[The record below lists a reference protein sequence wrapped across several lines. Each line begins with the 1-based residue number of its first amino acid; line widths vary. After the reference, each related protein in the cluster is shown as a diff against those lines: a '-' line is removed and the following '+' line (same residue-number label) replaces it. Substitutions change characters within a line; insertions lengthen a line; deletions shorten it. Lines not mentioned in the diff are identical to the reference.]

1 MPGTHGGKRGV
12 IDKPKNMKL
21 TTKRMLQ
28 DFKNERYLLLLVVLF
43 SVISSVLTI
52 IAPLV
57 LADFLNSSLPSG
69 SDATNP
75 IILQN
80 NPLFNFNMES
90 GFLGIKW
97 GYFFL
102 NFGTLLGLYA
112 GSAILSWAAEFI
124 AVSVTTKYAYGF
136 RDKIIKKIDLLPLSY
151 FDRVPYGD
159 TLSIGTNDV
168 DNISRNLQSI
178 ITQLS
183 SGISLFLGS
192 LIAMFIYQWR
202 LALVALCALPITLII
217 VMIISKG
224 SQKQFIK
231 YRKELG
237 ILNGKIEEDYSG
249 FNIIK
254 LFNKQKDVEDDFN
267 KVNVAMSK
275 ADGLSQFL
283 SGFIFPTTIFVNNVA
298 YVAIAVIGGL
308 IGQVGTMVAF
318 FTLLNLFTRP
328 FQQIGQIANI
338 IQSVLASGERIYSL
352 LDEVEESKDKEDAI
366 DDEKDIVGQFD
377 FEHVYFSYLI
387 DKPLIEDFTLHVNPG
402 DTVAIVGPT
411 GAGKTTMV
419 NLIMRFYDITNIA
432 NENDLNQ
439 KINNVITKVK
449 NMYGE
454 TSSPTID
461 LSKGNT
467 IQEKTAIARETLLN
481 YLSLAKQNSTKVLSG
496 DDAKIDNIFEEII
509 RNIFNNGN
517 IRLDNK
523 TIFNYTRKAL
533 RGSIGMV
540 LQDTWLFRGTIKE
553 NLLYGDPNAT
563 DEEIENACK
572 EAHIDHF
579 IKTLPGGYNFML
591 TEDGE
596 NVSQGQ
602 RQLLTI
608 ARAIISKPKIMIL
621 DEATSSVD
629 TRTEQQIQDALNR
642 IMVGRT
648 SFVIAHR
655 LSTIKNAKLIIVM
668 KKGHIIETG
677 NHKELLAKNGFYAE
691 LYNSQFAGVNPMEK
705 DSLDS

>member
-1 MPGTHGGKRGV
+1 MPGMRGGPRGL

-28 DFKNERYLLLLVVLF
+28 DFKGEKYLLLLVVLF
-43 SVISSVLTI
+43 SITSSVLTI
-52 IAPLV
+52 VAPLV
-57 LADFLNSSLPSG
+57 LADFLNNSLPSG
-69 SDATNP
+69 GASTNP
-75 IILQN
+75 DAMAN
-80 NPLFNFNMES
+80 NPLFIFDTTNNL
-90 GFLGIKW
+90 LGIKW
-97 GYFFL
+97 DYFFL

-124 AVSVTTKYAYGF
+124 SVSVTTKYAYEF
-136 RDKIIKKIDLLPLSY
+136 RDRIIKKIDLLPLSY

-159 TLSIGTNDV
+159 TLSVGTNDV

-192 LIAMFIYQWR
+192 LIAMFVYEWR
-202 LALVALCALPITLII
+202 LALVALCALPVTLIV
-217 VMIISKG
+217 VMLISKN

-231 YRKELG
+231 YRTELG
-237 ILNGKIEEDYSG
+237 ILNGKIEEDYAG

-254 LFNKQKDVEDDFN
+254 LFNKQKDVEEDFN
-267 KVNVAMSK
+267 QVNEVMSR

-283 SGFIFPTTIFVNNVA
+283 SGFIFPTTIFINNVA

-328 FQQIGQIANI
+328 FQQIGQIANV

-352 LDEVEESKDKEDAI
+352 LDETEEVRDKENAI
-366 DDEKDIVGQFD
+366 NSEEGIKGEFD
-377 FEHVYFSYLI
+377 FEHVYFSYLVE
-387 DKPLIEDFTLHVNPG
+387 KPLIEDFTLHVNPG

-432 NENDLNQ
+432 NENDLINKYNSVTK
-439 KINNVITKVK
+439 KINDIYGINETPEITL
-449 NMYGE
+449 N
-454 TSSPTID
+454 PTA
-461 LSKGNT
+461 T
-467 IQEKTAIARETLLN
+467 IQEKTKYVREITLT
-481 YLSLAKQNSTKVLSG
+481 YLAKAQSTSSKELN
-496 DDAKIDNIFEEII
+496 AEEKKIDTNFASII
-509 RNIFNNGN
+509 ENIFNNGN
-517 IRLDNK
+517 IRLDKK
-523 TIFNYTRKAL
+523 TIFNYTRNTL

-540 LQDTWLFRGTIKE
+540 LQDTWLFRGTIRE

-563 DEEIENACK
+563 EEEIVNACK

-579 IKTLPGGYNFML
+579 IQTLPGGYDFML

-596 NVSQGQ
+596 NISQGQ

-677 NHKELLAKNGFYAE
+677 NHQELLAKNGFYAE
-691 LYNSQFAGVNPMEK
+691 LYNSQFSGVNPMEK
-705 DSLDS
+705 EVLDS